1 MAGTSGTWSLAPAST
16 RAAHQGDFFIG
27 GSRRQP
33 DPTHEPHWMLT
44 HTPMQFMAR
53 PFSASSKRCTWSAV
67 Q

>member
-1 MAGTSGTWSLAPAST
+1 MVT
-16 RAAHQGDFFIG
+16 RAAHQGGFFIG

-33 DPTHEPHWMLT
+33 DPTQEPHWMLT

-53 PFSASSKRCTWSAV
+53 PFSASSKRYTWWAV